1 MILLLT
7 GCINPAGMSYT
18 TLINPEERKKQ
29 YVDAIHFY
37 LSKTNYPIVF
47 SENSGIDISYCFH
60 DDIKSGRLEVL
71 CFHGNQDKTRG
82 KGYGE
87 CEIIQYALDNSQ
99 IIRKRKD
106 QRIAKITGRLIIKN
120 IKRIICLHSLLFP
133 KQTTI
138 CAINSGLTFP
148 DRRFILAPKQFYL
161 TFLNYKDNI
170 NDSKGYYFE
179 HALCDTIKQETKY
192 SFTPFLIMPQI
203 EGISGSTGEVYKSKK
218 ADYIFLL
225 RYLKYTW
232 TLRKNFYKNYR

>member
-87 CEIIQYALDNSQ
+87 CLGD
-99 IIRKRKD
+99 KR
-106 QRIAKITGRLIIKN
+106 
-120 IKRIICLHSLLFP
+120 
-133 KQTTI
+133 
-138 CAINSGLTFP
+138 
-148 DRRFILAPKQFYL
+148 DRRNRSAGGNSSI
-161 TFLNYKDNI
+161 
-170 NDSKGYYFE
+170 
-179 HALCDTIKQETKY
+179 
-192 SFTPFLIMPQI
+192 
-203 EGISGSTGEVYKSKK
+203 
-218 ADYIFLL
+218 
-225 RYLKYTW
+225 
-232 TLRKNFYKNYR
+232 YRCYEYRHKRLYG